1 MVEKDVFKTGLKDEQ
16 DKQGLQGG
24 LPGSRKQGSER
35 LMHSRH
41 SMFMTW
47 LSMFMAW
54 LSMFMA
60 WQIAQLGRNVQ
71 FSQGNQ
77 EQSGQQWV
85 ERKLENLESCGEGG
99 NFLEE
104 EVDIFCGP
112 LATIA

>member
-1 MVEKDVFKTGLKDEQ
+1 MVEKDVFKTGLKDKQ

-41 SMFMTW
+41 
-47 LSMFMAW
+47 SMFMAW